1 MDIDPHD
8 LLLFARIVESGS
20 FSRAAQRTG
29 LPKSTLSR
37 RLSAL
42 EGRLGERLLMR
53 TTRKLV
59 VTEFGQGLLGHAR
72 RVVEETEAAAALV
85 QHRQAE
91 PSGRL
96 RISMPSDFANL
107 ALGKLLADFV
117 ARFPAIILELDLS
130 PRRVDLMGEGFDLAL
145 RMGDLPDDATL
156 VARRIALFTAGLYAA
171 PGYTAQNGFPESPDA
186 LMAHSALCLPG
197 SDGGPAPWKL
207 SRGKA
212 GWEGVPS
219 ARTIANSPELLVR
232 LARGGAGIA
241 AVPDFFAT
249 PYVLGGELVKVLPE
263 WSLPAVAGWAVFPG
277 RRLMPAKTRVFL
289 EMLAASFAAQP
300 A

>member
-1 MDIDPHD
+1 MDIDPND
-8 LLLFARIVESGS
+8 LLLFARIAESGS

-37 RLSAL
+37 RISAL
-42 EGRLGERLLMR
+42 EGRLGERLLLR
-53 TTRKLV
+53 TTRKLT
-59 VTEFGQGLLGHAR
+59 VTEFGLGLLDHAR
-72 RVVEETEAAAALV
+72 RVAEETEAAAALV

-96 RISMPSDFANL
+96 RISLPSDLANL

-117 ARFPAIILELDLS
+117 ARFPAITLELDLS
-130 PRRVDLMGEGFDLAL
+130 PRRVDLIGEGFDLAI
-145 RMGDLPDDATL
+145 RAGDLPDDATL
-156 VARRIALFTAGLYAA
+156 AARRIALFTAGLYASPA
-171 PGYTAQNGFPESPDA
+171 YAARHGLPETPGALTAHG
-186 LMAHSALCLPG
+186 ALCLPG
-197 SDGGPAPWKL
+197 GDGGPASWKL
-207 SRGKA
+207 SRDKA
-212 GWEGVPS
+212 VWEGVPP
-219 ARTIANSPELLVR
+219 ARALANSPELLVR

-249 PYVLGGELVKVLPE
+249 PYVLSGELVKVLPE

-289 EMLAASFAAQP
+289 EMLEASFAA
-300 A
+300 